1 MQLKPE
7 ELEAQGFVLDAEL
20 DHMGMCSGDF
30 GLLNYFE
37 IHKDKEVV
45 TYDDLATGLS
55 YFYHREKR

>member
-30 GLLNYFE
+30 GLLNYF
-37 IHKDKEVV
+37 
-45 TYDDLATGLS
+45 
-55 YFYHREKR
+55 